1 MLGHHT
7 GAVTRTIVAAWLVAG
22 AAADAVAH
30 DPPAAAAATAADDTG
45 GALFNPFAGASAPRA
60 QARGPETE
68 RPRGD
73 WTLPLVAAT
82 AGFAGIAVLMRK
94 MVA

>member
-1 MLGHHT
+1 MHWHHT
-7 GAVTRTIVAAWLVAG
+7 E
-22 AAADAVAH
+22 AVAH
-30 DPPAAAAATAADDTG
+30 AVLAVWLAAGVAANAVAEHGHAASVGAVASEDG
-45 GALFNPFAGASAPRA
+45 GALFNPFAGASAPQV
-60 QARGPETE
+60 QARVPETE

-94 MVA
+94 MVD